1 MNRRGPISRLLRHR
15 DFGFQPQQGANMDC
29 QRGCFANFNL
39 PQMSKLA
46 GQLAQDA
53 QVNGSLDFR
62 GLSSRCWES
71 VRVTHGTG
79 MGRKCFGCAAEHGGD
94 SGEDESSSCDN
105 KAGGAF
111 PAHPAGRR
119 AFRPPSAAQL
129 LGVPSAS
136 GMPSSPLLDGGL
148 KSRRPSPSLT
158 RTGSLMP
165 KMFSRPLRG
174 QMLEVRS

>member
-1 MNRRGPISRLLRHR
+1 MLKLGK
-15 DFGFQPQQGANMDC
+15 QGA
-29 QRGCFANFNL
+29 
-39 PQMSKLA
+39 
-46 GQLAQDA
+46 
-53 QVNGSLDFR
+53 QVEQVDGSLDFS
-62 GLSSRCWES
+62 GFGSRCWES

-79 MGRKCFGCAAEHGGD
+79 MGRKCFVCAAEHGGD
-94 SGEDESSSCDN
+94 SGEDESSRCDN
-105 KAGGAF
+105 KADGAF

-148 KSRRPSPSLT
+148 KSGRRSPSVT

-165 KMFSRPLRG
+165 KMFLGGCGRCRG
-174 QMLEVRS
+174 FRLLVTGYSQFRTSPRQVCQDGQVREARMPSSES

>member
-1 MNRRGPISRLLRHR
+1 
-15 DFGFQPQQGANMDC
+15 MDC

-79 MGRKCFGCAAEHGGD
+79 MGRKRFACAAEHECD
-94 SGEDESSSCDN
+94 SGEDESSKCDN
-105 KAGGAF
+105 KADGAF

-119 AFRPPSAAQL
+119 AFRPNTVYLRMKTSISKGIQ
-129 LGVPSAS
+129 GCGGDKCS
-136 GMPSSPLLDGGL
+136 GPFFL
-148 KSRRPSPSLT
+148 
-158 RTGSLMP
+158 
-165 KMFSRPLRG
+165 
-174 QMLEVRS
+174 